1 VKQYLIKQIFS
12 IVVSIVLLI
21 TFYIVLMADLATPGD
36 TLITPLILI
45 IIAIVCLAIFSE
57 LVKIEYYI
65 KGKTKK

>member
-1 VKQYLIKQIFS
+1 MKQYLIKQIFS
-12 IVVSIVLLI
+12 IVVAIVLLI

-45 IIAIVCLAIFSE
+45 IIAVVCLAIFSE

-65 KGKTKK
+65 KGESKK

>member
-1 VKQYLIKQIFS
+1 MKQYLIKQIFS

>member
-1 VKQYLIKQIFS
+1 MKQYLIKQIFS
-12 IVVSIVLLI
+12 IVVAIVLLI

-45 IIAIVCLAIFSE
+45 IIAIICLAIFGE
-57 LVKIEYYI
+57 LSKIEYYI